1 MSYQHTITD
10 LKTENEYPKLVRDK
24 IPKIIQASDG
34 VTVPTKIVSD
44 DQEFLAYLLRK
55 VVEESEELSEAKT
68 DSNLI
73 EEIADVYEI
82 IDTIVAVKGISADDV
97 TKVQTEK
104 REKRGGFQQR
114 IVMLARR

>member
-1 MSYQHTITD
+1 MSYEHTVTD

-24 IPKIIQASDG
+24 IPEIVQVSDG
-34 VTVPTKIVSD
+34 VSVPTKIVSD

-68 DSNLI
+68 DSNLM

-82 IDTIVAVKGISADDV
+82 IDTILALKGISPADIAA
-97 TKVQTEK
+97 VQNEK
-104 REKRGGFQQR
+104 RDKRGGFQER
-114 IVMLARR
+114 IVMLAKR